1 MADVVSLVARA
12 RRELGDFGQPFRDSF
27 TGTGQAGDYDLTQT
41 RVTLVTVDAVNNV
54 GMLRLTETTHYAI
67 DAVDGRLFLFGA
79 YNPLPVGTTLIVNGK
94 TAGMFTDEELTD
106 YINDAFLQHASGRTV
121 SKRMRTV
128 EGFVSYVDI
137 PLTMADLPPVEDQ
150 LVTLLVEIEC
160 LWALTTDAST
170 DIDITTA
177 DGTHIGRSQRY
188 LQMRNQID
196 VLTDKY
202 DTLCAALN
210 VGIHRI
216 EMSTLRRV
224 SRTTGRLVPIYK
236 EREFDD
242 YTLPQRLLPPI
253 DERNADES
261 GIPSPAWAGFY

>member
-1 MADVVSLVARA
+1 MADVTTLVARV
-12 RRELGDFGQPFRDSF
+12 RRELGDLGQPFRDSF
-27 TGTGQAGDYDLTQT
+27 TGTGEAGDYDLTETQIT
-41 RVTLVTVDAVNNV
+41 TATVDAVDSV
-54 GMLRLTETTHYAI
+54 GLTHLVETTDFTI
-67 DAVDGRLFLFGA
+67 DLVDGRLFLFGV
-79 YNPLPVGTTLIVNGK
+79 YNPLPVGTTLLINGN
-94 TAGMFTDEELTD
+94 TAGMFSDEELTD
-106 YINDAFLQHASGRTV
+106 YVNDAFLQHSSGRTV
-121 SKRMRTV
+121 SKRIRTV
-128 EGFVSYVDI
+128 EGFISYIDT
-137 PLTMADLPPVEDQ
+137 PLTMVDLPPVEEQ

-177 DGTHIGRSQRY
+177 DGTHIARSQRY

>member
-1 MADVVSLVARA
+1 
-12 RRELGDFGQPFRDSF
+12 
-27 TGTGQAGDYDLTQT
+27 
-41 RVTLVTVDAVNNV
+41 
-54 GMLRLTETTHYAI
+54 
-67 DAVDGRLFLFGA
+67 
-79 YNPLPVGTTLIVNGK
+79 
-94 TAGMFTDEELTD
+94 
-106 YINDAFLQHASGRTV
+106 
-121 SKRMRTV
+121 MRTV
-128 EGFVSYVDI
+128 EGFISYVDI
-137 PLTMADLPPVEDQ
+137 PLTMVDLPPVEEQ
-150 LVTLLVEIEC
+150 LLVLLVEIEC

-177 DGTHIGRSQRY
+177 DGTHIARSQRY

-224 SRTTGRLVPIYK
+224 SRTTGRLVPVYK